1 MPSYPVR
8 RLGIDLDTPF
18 PIRWAGGDAFRSAL
32 FNALSMSFPVGEQ
45 FFIDSL
51 RAGVAAL
58 PPDRREAFA
67 AELEGFVGQEATH
80 RYLHARFNAVLAAQ
94 GQVNTVEVRAGR
106 RMAWANAHIGVRN
119 RVAATAATEHLT
131 AVFAEWTL
139 RHAEVFD
146 GAEPRLRRLWEWH
159 AAEESEH
166 RSTAFDV
173 YRALGGNHAWR
184 VRTFRYVSTLFVI
197 DIGRQT
203 LRNLCNDGALLRP
216 ATWASAAR
224 MLFGRD
230 GFVRG
235 NVAAWRAY
243 LAPDFHPSRH
253 GGELG
258 ERWLA
263 TNAKAYT
270 VVGRAAA

>member
-1 MPSYPVR
+1 MTDLTVR
-8 RLGIDLDTPF
+8 RLVVDLDTPF
-18 PIRWAGGDAFRSAL
+18 PVRWNGGDAFRSAL

-51 RAGVAAL
+51 RAGVATM
-58 PPDRREAFA
+58 PPGRREAFA
-67 AELEGFVGQEATH
+67 AELKGFVGQEATH
-80 RYLHARFNAVLAAQ
+80 RHVHARFNAILARH
-94 GQVNTVEVRAGR
+94 GQVNTVEARAAK
-106 RMAWANAHIGVRN
+106 RMAAAAHLDVRN
-119 RVAATAATEHLT
+119 HVAATAATEHLT

-139 RHAEVFD
+139 RRPDAFD

-173 YRALGGNHAWR
+173 YVALGGNHAWR
-184 VRTFRYVSTLFVI
+184 VRIFRYVTTLFVL

-203 LRNLCNDGALLRP
+203 LRNLWHDRALLRP
-216 ATWASAAR
+216 STWTSAAR
-224 MLFGRD
+224 FLFGRD

-243 LAPDFHPSRH
+243 LSPDFHPSKH
-253 GGELG
+253 GGDLG
-258 ERWLA
+258 VRWLA
-263 TNAKAYT
+263 AHPDAYA
-270 VVGRAAA
+270 VVGPAAG